1 MDQWAGIVL
10 AAGQGTRMKSRVPKV
25 LHPLCG
31 KPMLCYPVELLR
43 DLGVQRIIVVVSPA
57 NRPAIEGLLGSSVVY
72 AVQRE
77 PLGTGD
83 AVSCALPMVGDGC
96 SQLLA
101 LNGDVPLIRPESLR
115 ALVERHRE
123 RQNLM
128 TLLTA
133 EGVFA
138 PDLGR
143 VAREEAGQVTGIV
156 EAQDSTGGEFFGAE
170 VNVGAY
176 CFQRAW
182 LERELPSVQAGP
194 TGEIYLTSLAA
205 LGTPAALGSLAA
217 AIEGVP
223 AQDPSEAFGV
233 NDRVQLAIAENV
245 LRERIREHWMMA
257 GVTITDPSSVYIDAD
272 AAIGQD
278 SVILPNTHLL
288 GSTRIGRD
296 CRIGPNTTIS
306 DSAVG
311 DGCRVTASALEGA
324 AVEDDVEI
332 GPFSHLRPGAYLES
346 NVHLGNFAEVKESR
360 LGRGVL
366 MGHFGYVG
374 DASIGAGTNLG
385 AGTITCNF
393 DGKDKHR
400 TEVGERAFVGCDT
413 MLVAP
418 VSVGTGAATGAGAVV
433 TRDVPAGRLAVGV
446 PAKLVESRSKSD

>member
-10 AAGQGTRMKSRVPKV
+10 AAGQGARMKSRIPKV

-31 KPMLCYPVELLR
+31 KPILSYPIGLLQA
-43 DLGVQRIIVVVSPA
+43 LGLQRIIVVVSPT
-57 NRPAIEGLLGSSVVY
+57 NRSSIEGLVGSGVAY
-72 AVQRE
+72 AVQPE
-77 PLGTGD
+77 PRGTGN
-83 AVSCALPMVGDGC
+83 AAASALPLVDDDC
-96 SQLLA
+96 SQVVI
-101 LNGDVPLIRPESLR
+101 LNGDVPLIRPESLQV
-115 ALVERHRE
+115 LVERHRE
-123 RQNLM
+123 RQNMM

-133 EGVFA
+133 EGVYA

-143 VAREEAGQVTGIV
+143 VARNEAGQVTGIV

-182 LERELPSVQAGP
+182 LERELPEVQVASS
-194 TGEIYLTSLAA
+194 GEKYLTSLAA
-205 LGTPAALGSLAA
+205 RTCQEA

-223 AQDPSEAFGV
+223 AQDPSEAFGI

-245 LRERIREHWMMA
+245 LRERIREHWMLA
-257 GVTITDPSSVYIDAD
+257 GVTITDPSSVYIDAE
-272 AAIGQD
+272 AVIGRD
-278 SVILPNTHLL
+278 SVILPNTSLS
-288 GSTRIGRD
+288 GSTRIGED
-296 CRIGPNTTIS
+296 CRIGPNTTIV
-306 DSAVG
+306 DSRLG
-311 DGCRVTASALEGA
+311 DRCRVAASTLEEA
-324 AVEDDVEI
+324 TLEDDVDI
-332 GPFSHLRPGAYLES
+332 GPYSHLRAGSYLES

-400 TEVGERAFVGCDT
+400 TEVGENAFVGCDT

-418 VSVGTGAATGAGAVV
+418 VSVGAGAATGAGAVV

-446 PAKLVESRSKSD
+446 PAKLVESHNKAD